1 MSERAEHGHWITDE
15 WTTFRAVLVL
25 RVVVLALILFAVGT
39 IGRATGTSDAVL
51 GIVTLAGIDLA
62 LSLPYYLLGRSRGSL
77 RQATLG
83 LICVEVVAVT
93 AGEYLVGP
101 RVALYG
107 LPLYG
112 FLIVAAA
119 AVHSPRGAY
128 LVALLSISAHAL
140 TVGATLIGLI
150 PVQGDL
156 FLIGEQTTWPW
167 LTVLLNTTNCTAFAA
182 ISGALSG
189 ALRAALVRSRGFES
203 DLRLLND
210 DLEQKV
216 RVAVSDLHVANR
228 ALNLRNRELGRTAA
242 QAELFSRAVAH
253 DLRNPL
259 TAASEALRLL
269 EGRREREREGLIALA
284 RQNLIRADRMLIGL
298 RDLIRTTGA
307 GSAPGPVSVDTVVA
321 EVIAELRAA
330 GRLEGVEIEVRALPE
345 LLGRQEQLAHIFRN
359 LMSNAVDHSG
369 RRRHS
374 IEVGHELRGGEDHYY
389 VRDRGVGVPFE
400 LRERIF
406 EPFRRGPAAAP
417 DGLGLGLALV
427 RSIVSQAGGRVW
439 VEDTPGGGATFVFLL
454 GSEGEPAG
462 L

>member
-1 MSERAEHGHWITDE
+1 
-15 WTTFRAVLVL
+15 
-25 RVVVLALILFAVGT
+25 
-39 IGRATGTSDAVL
+39 
-51 GIVTLAGIDLA
+51 
-62 LSLPYYLLGRSRGSL
+62 
-77 RQATLG
+77 
-83 LICVEVVAVT
+83 
-93 AGEYLVGP
+93 
-101 RVALYG
+101 
-107 LPLYG
+107 
-112 FLIVAAA
+112 
-119 AVHSPRGAY
+119 
-128 LVALLSISAHAL
+128 
-140 TVGATLIGLI
+140 
-150 PVQGDL
+150 
-156 FLIGEQTTWPW
+156 

-203 DLRLLND
+203 DLRVLND
-210 DLEQKV
+210 DLERKV

-228 ALNLRNRELGRTAA
+228 ALNLRNRELGRTAE

-269 EGRREREREGLIALA
+269 EGRGGRDREELIALA
-284 RQNLIRADRMLIGL
+284 GENLIRADRMLIGL

-307 GSAPGPVSVDTVVA
+307 GPAPGPVSVTTVVA

-330 GRLEGVEIEVRALPE
+330 GRLEGGEIELRALPE
-345 LLGRQEQLAHIFRN
+345 LLGRREQLVHIFRN

-369 RRRHS
+369 HRRHS
-374 IEVGHELRGGEDHYY
+374 IEVGHELRGGAAHYY
-389 VRDRGVGVPFE
+389 VRDHGVGIPFE